1 MTENIGQWVSEPV
14 TPYKLASYL
23 TAALNEALETDTFDI
38 APQQIYGSVRS
49 GTLEVTRFDSGHMK
63 VTPAKANAFIQARI
77 DRQLS
82 GDSEGEESDADE
94 SADDKEAVA
103 S

>member
-1 MTENIGQWVSEPV
+1 MTETTPSNTWVTEPV
-14 TPYKLASYL
+14 TPYRLAGFLS
-23 TAALNEALETDTFDI
+23 AALNEALDTEDLFEI
-38 APQQIYGSVRS
+38 APQQIYGAVRA
-49 GTLEVTRFDSGHMK
+49 GTLEIARFDSGHMK

-77 DRQLS
+77 DRQLK
-82 GDSEGEESDADE
+82 GAEESDADE